1 MCSLFIFHFDSIL
14 VGKCLDW
21 MFPKM
26 TSKFKSYSHLFL
38 AIIFTQFIQI
48 RPYLSKNFY
57 GDPFDGR
64 LQIVLHEHWWRFLRG
79 ETSLRNTEFFYP
91 FEKSLGLSDPFI
103 VQGFIHSFFRLLNF
117 DMYESWAISII
128 VMLLIGNIGMALL
141 ASKLFTNRIIQIF
154 FVIISGISYTYIA
167 HIQSHPNITGIALVP
182 YAINFLIE
190 YRKNTAKSISGFL
203 IIFPILMLT
212 SWYASFFLFIF
223 ILFVVLTSRNIK
235 KGIQE
240 LYYETRR
247 KLKVIIP
254 SFFLSFAI
262 ILLFFYIHIPV
273 LSSNIRTTEELILNS
288 PKFSNILNGSQ
299 LGGGFFARI
308 YEFLGYKGERFYYEY
323 QIGLTASI
331 FAITVLIALYFLI
344 NFRKIKDFSFLLRLY
359 LINLAVLAM
368 FFAFNNVSVFSFLYD
383 HVKILSS
390 IRIPIRYLIFFS
402 NVNLFIFLKI
412 IDLKSSKYLKT
423 RWMVITVIALMILTL
438 DQFRVKTSEFNKG
451 SYQGDKKFT
460 KVLLTNQNCKSF
472 ILATEGL
479 EWWDDQLQAMI
490 TSAESGVPT
499 VNGYSGGFPKYY
511 PNLNWRSKSDLL
523 SMGKWLELN
532 NANENTCVLR
542 RNLVENFS
550 TKIFVDTFGGFD
562 LIETNGK
569 DIWRWSTSNS
579 ASLKL
584 INYRNSIAKGT
595 ITFNLKL
602 PKCSLETFVN
612 VGIGSAEK
620 LKLKIEK
627 GETISVAL
635 NYAIGEES
643 EQYLD
648 FFTESPGCMVEK
660 DPRKLYF
667 NVSNISFN

>member
-1 MCSLFIFHFDSIL
+1 
-14 VGKCLDW
+14 
-21 MFPKM
+21 M

-38 AIIFTQFIQI
+38 AVIFTQFIQI

-91 FEKSLGLSDPFI
+91 FDKSLGLSDPFI
-103 VQGFIHSFFRLLNF
+103 IQGFIHSFSRLLDF

-154 FVIISGISYTYIA
+154 FVVISGISYTYIA

-182 YAINFLIE
+182 YAVNFLIE
-190 YRKNTAKSISGFL
+190 YRRNIVKSISGFL
-203 IIFPILMLT
+203 IIFPVLMLT
-212 SWYASFFLFIF
+212 SWYAAFFLFVF
-223 ILFVVLTSRNIK
+223 IVFIILTSENLK

-240 LYYETRR
+240 FLYETKRNI
-247 KLKVIIP
+247 KIILP
-254 SFFLSFAI
+254 FFLLSFST
-262 ILLFFYIHIPV
+262 ILLFVYIHLPV
-273 LSSNIRTTEELILNS
+273 LSSNIRTTDELILNS

-299 LGGGFFARI
+299 LGGGVFARI
-308 YEFLGYKGERFYYEY
+308 YKSLGYQSEKFYYEY
-323 QIGLTASI
+323 QIGITASI
-331 FAITVLIALYFLI
+331 FAITVLIAFYFLI
-344 NFRKIKDFSFLLRLY
+344 NYRKSKDLSFLARLY
-359 LINLAVLAM
+359 SINLLILAV
-368 FFAFNNVSVFSFLYD
+368 FFAHNNLSVFSFLYD
-383 HVKILSS
+383 HIKVFSS
-390 IRIPIRYLIFFS
+390 IRVPIRYFIVFS
-402 NVNLFIFLKI
+402 NINLFVFLKI
-412 IDLKSSKYLKT
+412 LDLKSVKYSKS
-423 RWMVITVIALMILTL
+423 RWISITTILLTILTL
-438 DQFRVKTSEFNKG
+438 DQFRFKTSEFNKV
-451 SYQGDKKFT
+451 SYQGDKRLT
-460 KVLLTNQNCKSF
+460 QILLTNPDCKSF

-532 NANENTCVLR
+532 NAKDNTCVLR

-569 DIWRWSTSNS
+569 DIWRWSTSNA

-584 INYRNSIAKGT
+584 INYRDSIAKGT

-612 VGIGSAEK
+612 VGIGSAEN
-620 LKLKIEK
+620 LKLKIER
-627 GETISVAL
+627 GETISVEL
-635 NYAIGEES
+635 KYSIDKVS

-648 FFTESPGCMVEK
+648 FYTESPGCMVEK
-660 DPRKLYF
+660 DPRNLYF